1 MDPLAHTLVGAALG
15 RAVAGRDVPAAGWI
29 GAIAANA
36 PDWSE
41 LVLKP
46 DLWPPRAGGEYLVFH
61 RGITHSFVGAVVEA
75 AVLTGLFGLLLRL
88 WARRAMVPAPL
99 WRWVATCVT
108 ATVASHLYLDWQ
120 GSYGLRPFLPW
131 SAQWYYGDWVAIVD
145 PFFWVVPLVGLAWG
159 ARRHWAPAL
168 VYLVTL
174 LGVTTLVLWRGHDL
188 VVWWVRLALV
198 GCAAAGVVGWTRHWF
213 GVAGRR
219 RGGGD
224 GVGGVGA
231 AGRGEAGGRPR
242 APTAG
247 RPCRS
252 GSADAVRLGG
262 AMSHPSPPA
271 DLLDDVVRAL
281 TPAFRLDQRVAATPE
296 RAVYH
301 AWDRVLK
308 RSVALHVHLAPDSP
322 GRAWF
327 LRETETLAALDHP
340 AIRHV
345 YAAGVVGT
353 FAYRTANWVEGES
366 LAEALRRG
374 PRPIRTAHALVR
386 DLLGAAEHAHA
397 RGVILRRIVPLTLML
412 EHTGRAVITDL
423 RYCNWCLPNVPPEER
438 GAGGA
443 FVAPEVRTG
452 SPGEPR
458 SDVYGVAAL
467 VYYVL
472 TGQEPDL
479 DPARI
484 TPPRQLRPAVPAALE
499 RVLLRALQAAP
510 GARYYTATE
519 MLEDFV
525 SDAGVFQEPAAAP
538 QVAEAGFER
547 RLRRALGDDYELL
560 EEIGTGGFGRV
571 YRARDLGLERE
582 VAMKV
587 LHPSLTTDPSVMER
601 FRREAQLAARLR
613 HPSIVNIYDI
623 RSRAGLQ
630 WYTMELVPGMNLAQ
644 LVHKRGPLSLD
655 QTVRVLDQALSALEH
670 AHPLGLVHRDLKPE
684 HMLIEPYGRR
694 RITDFGLALALRGD
708 ARWGGATS
716 RSGTPQF
723 AAPEQLLGERADQR
737 ADLYS
742 LAATAYFALL
752 GRPPFEGATPEI
764 VLARQ
769 TTEDPPALHASR
781 HDVSRELE
789 DVLQMALAS
798 EPAARYPTA
807 TAFRDALRRSRGWR
821 SRLGALLRGG

>member
-1 MDPLAHTLVGAALG
+1 MDRRDRRECAGLVRARTETGLVAPARGGRIPGLPSRDHALLRGCRGRGRGPDRSVWPPAATVGASGDGARTALALG
-15 RAVAGRDVPAAGWI
+15 RHVRHRDRRESPVPRLAGILRFATVPALERAVVLRRLGRDRR
-29 GAIAANA
+29 
-36 PDWSE
+36 S
-41 LVLKP
+41 
-46 DLWPPRAGGEYLVFH
+46 
-61 RGITHSFVGAVVEA
+61 
-75 AVLTGLFGLLLRL
+75 LLLGGA
-88 WARRAMVPAPL
+88 AR
-99 WRWVATCVT
+99 
-108 ATVASHLYLDWQ
+108 
-120 GSYGLRPFLPW
+120 
-131 SAQWYYGDWVAIVD
+131 
-145 PFFWVVPLVGLAWG
+145 G
-159 ARRHWAPAL
+159 ARVGRPATLGTRARVPRHTP
-168 VYLVTL
+168 
-174 LGVTTLVLWRGHDL
+174 WRHD
-188 VVWWVRLALV
+188 
-198 GCAAAGVVGWTRHWF
+198 AGVVARPRP
-213 GVAGRR
+213 RR
-219 RGGGD
+219 
-224 GVGGVGA
+224 VVGA
-231 AGRGEAGGRPR
+231 AGAGGVRGGRPGGLDPALVRGGGPAPGGDLWAGGARRVRRRERRGEPRGQGADSRRRRTAGR

-499 RVLLRALQAAP
+499 RVLLRAL
-510 GARYYTATE
+510 
-519 MLEDFV
+519 
-525 SDAGVFQEPAAAP
+525 
-538 QVAEAGFER
+538 
-547 RLRRALGDDYELL
+547 
-560 EEIGTGGFGRV
+560 
-571 YRARDLGLERE
+571 
-582 VAMKV
+582 
-587 LHPSLTTDPSVMER
+587 
-601 FRREAQLAARLR
+601 
-613 HPSIVNIYDI
+613 
-623 RSRAGLQ
+623 
-630 WYTMELVPGMNLAQ
+630 
-644 LVHKRGPLSLD
+644 
-655 QTVRVLDQALSALEH
+655 
-670 AHPLGLVHRDLKPE
+670 
-684 HMLIEPYGRR
+684 
-694 RITDFGLALALRGD
+694 
-708 ARWGGATS
+708 
-716 RSGTPQF
+716 
-723 AAPEQLLGERADQR
+723 
-737 ADLYS
+737 
-742 LAATAYFALL
+742 
-752 GRPPFEGATPEI
+752 
-764 VLARQ
+764 
-769 TTEDPPALHASR
+769 
-781 HDVSRELE
+781 
-789 DVLQMALAS
+789 
-798 EPAARYPTA
+798 
-807 TAFRDALRRSRGWR
+807 
-821 SRLGALLRGG
+821 

>member
-1 MDPLAHTLVGAALG
+1 
-15 RAVAGRDVPAAGWI
+15 
-29 GAIAANA
+29 
-36 PDWSE
+36 
-41 LVLKP
+41 
-46 DLWPPRAGGEYLVFH
+46 
-61 RGITHSFVGAVVEA
+61 
-75 AVLTGLFGLLLRL
+75 
-88 WARRAMVPAPL
+88 
-99 WRWVATCVT
+99 
-108 ATVASHLYLDWQ
+108 
-120 GSYGLRPFLPW
+120 
-131 SAQWYYGDWVAIVD
+131 
-145 PFFWVVPLVGLAWG
+145 
-159 ARRHWAPAL
+159 
-168 VYLVTL
+168 
-174 LGVTTLVLWRGHDL
+174 
-188 VVWWVRLALV
+188 
-198 GCAAAGVVGWTRHWF
+198 
-213 GVAGRR
+213 
-219 RGGGD
+219 
-224 GVGGVGA
+224 
-231 AGRGEAGGRPR
+231 
-242 APTAG
+242 
-247 RPCRS
+247 
-252 GSADAVRLGG
+252 
-262 AMSHPSPPA
+262 MSHTIPPA

-281 TPAFRLDQRVAATPE
+281 APAFRLDERVATAAE
-296 RAVYH
+296 RTVYH
-301 AWDRVLK
+301 AWDRLLK
-308 RSVALHVHLAPDSP
+308 RSVALHVHLASDSP

-345 YAAGVVGT
+345 YAAGLVGT

-374 PRPIRTAHALVR
+374 PRAIPMAHALVR

-397 RGVILRRIVPLTLML
+397 RGVILRRIVPLTLMVDL
-412 EHTGRAVITDL
+412 TGRAVITDL
-423 RYCNWCLPNVPPEER
+423 RYSNWCLPNVPPDEQ

-443 FVAPEVRTG
+443 FVAPEVRAG
-452 SPGEPR
+452 SPGEPA

-499 RVLLRALQAAP
+499 RVLLRALQFAP
-510 GARYYTATE
+510 GDRYYTATE

-644 LVHKRGPLSLD
+644 LVHKRGPLSVD

-684 HMLIEPYGRR
+684 NMLIEPDGRL

-723 AAPEQLLGERADQR
+723 AAPEQLLGERVDQR

-742 LAATAYFALL
+742 LAATAYYALL
-752 GRPPFEGATPEI
+752 GRPPFEGPTAEAI
-764 VLARQ
+764 LARQ
-769 TTEDPPALHASR
+769 TTEDPPSLHDAR
-781 HDVSRELE
+781 KDVPRELE
-789 DVLQMALAS
+789 AVLRKALTS

-807 TAFRDALRRSRGWR
+807 AAFRDALRRSRGWR